1 MAWFPRVILKDLAG
15 RIANITDPDGDGVGG
30 LDVYIQDQHT
40 GIIDLFLM
48 NIEGTFTLASTTTTD
63 TNTFTAT
70 GGHGITT
77 GDTVLLQEGIR
88 FSQFIVLNVVTNT
101 ITVDSPIDVAYTT
114 SATCQRGI
122 TNMNVDGSVT
132 PVVFTILP
140 LNLSPTSNQWD
151 IVRMIF
157 AIQDGSSMDSSMFGS
172 IAGGITNGIVVRQK
186 NGFFQNYFNVKTN
199 GDFALRAYDIA
210 FDDRASP
217 QGEYFFRSRRTFGGQ
232 SKTGV
237 TIRLA
242 GEDDDEFQVIIQD
255 DLTGLDNFSVTAQ
268 GHVVE

>member
-1 MAWFPRVILKDLAG
+1 MAWFPKVLIKDLAG
-15 RIANITDPDGDGVGG
+15 KVAGITDPDGDGIGG

-40 GIIDLFLM
+40 GIVDLFLM
-48 NIEGTFTLASTTTTD
+48 NVEGTFTLASTVTID

-77 GDTVLLQEGIR
+77 GDTVFLSEGIR
-88 FSQFIVLNVVTNT
+88 FSQFTVLNVVTDT

-114 SATCQRGI
+114 GATCQRGI
-122 TNMNVDGSVT
+122 TNMNVDGSST
-132 PVVFTILP
+132 PVIFSIAP
-140 LNLSPTSNQWD
+140 LDISPTSNQWD

-172 IAGGITNGIVVRQK
+172 IAGGITNGVVIRQK
-186 NGFFQNYFNVKTN
+186 DGLFQNYFNIKTN
-199 GDFALRAYDIA
+199 GDFALRAYDIS

-217 QGEYFFRSRRTFGGQ
+217 QGEYFFRSRRTFGGA

-242 GEDDDEFQVIIQD
+242 GEDNDEFQVIIQD
-255 DLTGLDNFSVTAQ
+255 DLTSLDSFSVTVQ